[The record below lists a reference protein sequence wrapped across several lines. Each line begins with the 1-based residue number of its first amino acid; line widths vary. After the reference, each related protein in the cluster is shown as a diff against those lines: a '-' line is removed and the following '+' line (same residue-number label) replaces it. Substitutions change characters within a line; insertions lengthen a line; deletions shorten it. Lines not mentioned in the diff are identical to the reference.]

1 MNLKFELLAFTICMG
16 VGLGIEWVLRALVGE
31 WWPLPWIALIMA
43 AQVIAMVIPDR
54 RYARFRVW
62 LDKHGMAPR

>member
-1 MNLKFELLAFTICMG
+1 MNLKFELLAFAICMG
-16 VGLGIEWVLRALVGE
+16 VGLGLEWVLRALVGE
-31 WWPLPWIALIMA
+31 WWPLPWIALIIA

-54 RYARFRVW
+54 HYAQFRVW